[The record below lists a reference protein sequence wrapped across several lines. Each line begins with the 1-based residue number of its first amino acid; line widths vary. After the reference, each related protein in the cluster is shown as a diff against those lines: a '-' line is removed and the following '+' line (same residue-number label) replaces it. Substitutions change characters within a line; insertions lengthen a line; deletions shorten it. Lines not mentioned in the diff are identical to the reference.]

1 MANTAMDRRYSLMRQ
16 QVAETEGQA
25 RQQEVEALR
34 RRFASMGAQNSG
46 AALKTEQNVNRAGAQ
61 RLQQAY
67 GQLDINRLGEEQAME
82 EAQKQRDWGSTEA
95 EKGRTFATGERLGGQ
110 AFMSGEAEKG
120 RSFAT
125 SERLGGQTFMSGEA
139 EKQRGFAT
147 SERERGQ
154 EFLAGENVLQRQYGT
169 REREAS
175 QIFSSAQV
183 DKQLAAQLSNLLK
196 QITAQKDM
204 FNKEYD
210 LNKEI
215 AYFNMY
221 GKGGKPNEGMKNMF
235 DDINKAIM
243 GSGGPG
249 ANMASYPSI
258 NYSPM

>member
-16 QVAETEGQA
+16 QVADTEGQA

-46 AALKTEQNVNRAGAQ
+46 AALKTEQNVQRAGAQ

-67 GQLDINRLGEEQAME
+67 GQLDINRLGAEQTME
-82 EAQKQRDWGSTEA
+82 EAQKQRDWGSGEAEKQRGWGSTEA
-95 EKGRTFATGERLGGQ
+95 EKGRT
-110 AFMSGEAEKG
+110 
-120 RSFAT
+120 FAT

-139 EKQRGFAT
+139 EKQRGFT
-147 SERERGQ
+147 TEERVAGQ
-154 EFLAGENVLQRQYGT
+154 TFLAGENVLQRQYGT

-175 QIFSSAQV
+175 QIFSAGQL
-183 DKQLAAQLSNLLK
+183 DKQIAAQLQNILK
-196 QITAQKDM
+196 QIGAQKDM

-221 GKGGKPNEGMKNMF
+221 GAGGKPNAKVKNMF
-235 DDINKAIM
+235 DDINKAIF
-243 GSGGPG
+243 SCAGPG
-249 ANMASYPSI
+249 SNMTAYPSM
-258 NYSPM
+258 NYSPQ